1 MYQPALWHDY
11 FAVVGTGAAAL
22 TGLVFVAMTLH
33 LEEVTGDPVHR
44 HRARTILTGLT
55 AVFIRCALVLMGGQ
69 NAQAIAVEI
78 IGVLLVVE
86 AILYNSIRQAAR
98 SADHGVLWRASGRFA
113 CLLLRA
119 HGDPRLPTWPTRLG
133 AATTSLLMP
142 APINGKPADEGAWG
156 ITMNGDTKRPAP
168 KSGSVTRARLRASE
182 VVTTIRR
189 CSERPTN

>member
-86 AILYNSIRQAAR
+86 AILYNSIRQAAQ
-98 SADHGVLWRASGRFA
+98 SADNGVLWRTIGSFA
-113 CLLLRA
+113 CLVLEQIGALILFSGNPA
-119 HGDPRLPTWPTRLG
+119 GLYLVGLG
-133 AATTSLLMP
+133 MMSSFIFMVT
-142 APINGKPADEGAWG
+142 GAWLLLVG
-156 ITMNGDTKRPAP
+156 VGAQQATLT
-168 KSGSVTRARLRASE
+168 SGGSGTSRA
-182 VVTTIRR
+182 
-189 CSERPTN
+189 

>member
-11 FAVVGTGAAAL
+11 FAVVGTCAAAL

-69 NAQAIAVEI
+69 NAQGIAVEI

-86 AILYNSIRQAAR
+86 AILYSSIRSAAR
-98 SADHGVLWRASGRFA
+98 SADSGVLWRTIGSFA
-113 CLLLRA
+113 CL
-119 HGDPRLPTWPTRLG
+119 
-133 AATTSLLMP
+133 
-142 APINGKPADEGAWG
+142 
-156 ITMNGDTKRPAP
+156 
-168 KSGSVTRARLRASE
+168 
-182 VVTTIRR
+182 
-189 CSERPTN
+189 